1 MSRSLRPLP
10 LRGLAALAGLL
21 VALVPAA
28 GADAAAHRPR
38 LAVTSGVFG
47 LAPHFAFSRHD
58 YAIRCNGR
66 SAHVAVTGAPR
77 WQAKVSTGR
86 YRRGSFT
93 ARRAIGIGDALT
105 IALRRGRQGHVHR
118 YHLRC
123 LPLDFPAY
131 TFHRRHAGGPHLF
144 AMQLPDQYAA
154 IFDRHGVPVWWYKAS
169 GEPDN
174 VEVLPDGTVAFD
186 PVPHSIDQTG
196 DYEIRRLNGRLVSV
210 VRAQGGARVDVHEL
224 LLLPNGHYLLGR
236 QVVYG
241 PVDASPYGGS
251 AAADA
256 IGIEVQEI
264 TTGGHVV
271 WKWDSRDHIA
281 LSETA
286 AHWWPGTILPHPPY
300 DIVHWNAVEPDGR
313 LMLMSFRH
321 LDAVYAVSKRTGRV
335 VWKLGG
341 THTAQSLRVVGDP
354 DGADP
359 LAGQH
364 DIRVLPDGTITIH
377 DNGSGVRPHPRV
389 VRYRINRK
397 TRTAHFVQAFS
408 DPTTVPSICCGSAR
422 RLDSGDWLVG
432 WGGQGFVGGY
442 GPKGR
447 RLFSLRTPDGF
458 PYRANPVPDGA
469 VTTRGLRRAMAAMQR
484 RAKK

>member
-1 MSRSLRPLP
+1 MSRLIRPLP
-10 LRGLAALAGLL
+10 LRGLTAMAGLVAALL
-21 VALVPAA
+21 PAA

-38 LAVTSGVFG
+38 LAVTSGAFG

-58 YAIRCNGR
+58 YAIRCNSR
-66 SAHVAVTGAPR
+66 SARVAVTGAPR
-77 WQAKVSTGR
+77 WRAKVSTGR

-93 ARRAIGIGDALT
+93 ARRALGIGDALT
-105 IALRRGRQGHVHR
+105 IALRRGRHGRAHR
-118 YHLRC
+118 FHLRC

-131 TFHRRHAGGPHLF
+131 TFHRTHPGGPHLF

-186 PVPHSIDQTG
+186 PVEQATDQTG
-196 DYEIRRLNGRLVSV
+196 DYEIRRLDGSLVRV
-210 VRAQGGARVDVHEL
+210 VHARGGARVDVHEL

-236 QVVYG
+236 QVFYG
-241 PVDASPYGGS
+241 PVDASSYGG
-251 AAADA
+251 AANASV

-264 TTGGHVV
+264 TKGGRVV
-271 WKWDSRDHIA
+271 WEWSSKDHIA
-281 LSETA
+281 LGETTG
-286 AHWWPGTILPHPPY
+286 HWWPQIRSRPPY

-321 LDAVYAVSKRTGRV
+321 LDAVYAVSRRTGRV

-341 THTAQSLRVVGDP
+341 TQTAQSLRVVGDP

-359 LAGQH
+359 LVGQH
-364 DIRVLPDGTITIH
+364 DIRVQPDGTITIH
-377 DNGSGVRPHPRV
+377 DNGTGVRPHPRV

-408 DPTTVPSICCGSAR
+408 DPTTAPSICCGSAR
-422 RLDSGDWLVG
+422 RLDSGAWLVG

-447 RLFSLRTPDGF
+447 RLFSLKTPGGF
-458 PYRANPVPDGA
+458 PYRANPVPDDV
-469 VTTRGLRRAMAAMQR
+469 VTTHDLRRAMDAMP
-484 RAKK
+484 